1 MARLDQ
7 LRKLAAAE
15 PNDPLVH
22 YGVGLECMNLE
33 RWAEARA
40 EFERTLTID
49 PNYTAAL
56 FQKARAELKL
66 GLREAAAATL
76 QTGMAL
82 ATQKGETHAADEMRK
97 MLEAMA

>member
-1 MARLDQ
+1 MSRLDQ

-15 PNDPLVH
+15 PNDPLAH

-33 RWAEARA
+33 RWEEARTA
-40 EFERTLTID
+40 FERTLTID
-49 PNYTAAL
+49 ANYTAAL

-66 GLREAAAATL
+66 GQRDTAAATL
-76 QTGMAL
+76 QAGLAL

-97 MLEAMA
+97 MLEALA